1 MKNLLGMGGAAMKRS
16 GWLLPA
22 VLASCFAVG
31 ALADEVDAQHTA
43 AAEADMLEET
53 FPVPAWRNSFT
64 FAQTGR
70 MTDTLLLG
78 IQNQQYI
85 DFGLRKDRIVSDAS
99 LELTYTASPALIPA
113 WSHLRIYL
121 NDVLMDTVRIYEQDL
136 GQQRTRTIGLNSF
149 LLSDFNQVRI
159 EFVGHYTDICE
170 DPANSSLW
178 VNISSASKIHL
189 NTQAMAMRND
199 LAFFPLPFF
208 DPSDRD
214 ATRLHMVFAGTPNAA
229 EQQAAGV
236 LSSFIGS
243 LSGWRGADFPV
254 LYNQLPATGERR
266 QIISNSVVFA
276 TNDRRPDFLSDK
288 ERYPDVEAPV
298 ITLMDHPD
306 HAYSKLLVL
315 MGRDEKDLHTAAM
328 ALASQSPLLR
338 GQQVVINKLQTL
350 EPRQPYDAPNWVPTD
365 RPVRFAE
372 LIDYPEQLQVQGMR
386 PDPIQLELN
395 LPPDLF
401 VWRNQGIPLTTR
413 YRYTMPVVNDES
425 RLSLSINEQFI
436 SSTPLSR
443 SSESSL
449 EKMRLGIMSNE
460 TANSRDRLLV
470 PSLKLGARNT
480 LRYDFSFASTYGS
493 AQKDYC
499 QTSLPVDV
507 RAIIDEDST
516 IDLSNYHH
524 FMAMPDLWA
533 FAGSGYP
540 FSRMAD
546 LSETQVVTLTQPSA
560 EQVSTLLQVLAGI
573 GAKTGYPALALSVTD
588 NWEEARKSDA
598 DLLVLANLAPEMD
611 QSSDINVIFNQSRDW
626 LLHGFKQP
634 LDKSQRYNAGT
645 FTAQTEVDLTASAPI
660 AAIVGMQSPF
670 NKKRSVVALLANS
683 PADFQLLN
691 STLQDTG
698 KMAAVSG
705 STALIRAS
713 GVHSQLVG
721 EQYYVGYVPWWIKL
735 WYVMAEHPLV
745 LLLTTLAGAL
755 LAGFVLWQLLRWQA
769 ARRLRDY

>member
-1 MKNLLGMGGAAMKRS
+1 MSAA
-16 GWLLPA
+16 
-22 VLASCFAVG
+22 LASCFTVG
-31 ALADEVDAQHTA
+31 AMAEEVDSQNTLA
-43 AAEADMLEET
+43 ADSDMVEEV

-70 MTDTLLLG
+70 VADTLLLG

-85 DFGLRKDRIVSDAS
+85 DFGLRKDRIVGDAS
-99 LELTYTASPALIPA
+99 LELTYTASPALIPN

-121 NDVLMDTVRIYEQDL
+121 NDVLMDTVRINEQDL
-136 GQQRTRTIGLNSF
+136 GQQRTQTVGLNSF

-178 VNISSASKIHL
+178 INISSGSKIHL
-189 NTQAMAMRND
+189 NTQAVATRND

-214 ATRLHMVFAGTPNAA
+214 KTRLHMVFADTPNAA

-254 LYNQLPATGERR
+254 LYNQLPETGERR

-288 ERYPDVEAPV
+288 EHYPDVDAPV
-298 ITLMDHPD
+298 ITMMDHPD

-328 ALASQSPLLR
+328 ALASESPLLR

-372 LIDYPEQLQVQGMR
+372 LIDYPEQLQVRGMR

-401 VWRNQGIPLTTR
+401 VWRNQGIPLATR

-443 SSESSL
+443 YSESSL
-449 EKMRLGIMSNE
+449 EKMRLGITSSE
-460 TANSRDRLLV
+460 TANSRDKLLV

-493 AQKDYC
+493 AQKDHC

-507 RAIIDEDST
+507 RAVIDEDST
-516 IDLSNYHH
+516 IDLSDYHH

-546 LSETQVVTLTQPSA
+546 LSETQVVTISQPSA

-573 GAKTGYPALALSVTD
+573 GAKTGYPALALQVTD

-611 QSSDINVIFNQSRDW
+611 QSADIDVVFKQSRDW

-634 LDKSQRYNAGT
+634 LDKSQRYNAGA
-645 FTAQTEVDLTASAPI
+645 FPAQTEVDLTADAPI

-670 NKKRSVVALLANS
+670 NKKRSVVALLADS

-691 STLQDTG
+691 STLQDDG
-698 KMAAVSG
+698 KMAAVRG
-705 STALIRAS
+705 STALIRES

-721 EQYYVGYVPWWIKL
+721 DQYYVGYVPWWTKL
-735 WYVMAEHPLV
+735 WYVMSEHPFV
-745 LLLTTLAGAL
+745 LLLTTLAAAL
-755 LAGFVLWQLLRWQA
+755 LAGFVLWQILRWQA